1 MNLPSIYL
9 TQCIS
14 YAASNLRITSEKI
27 ATVTIFRD
35 YLASK
40 EKLAELF
47 PPMKKITELSKIA
60 IHLNEIYNYC
70 IDPKI
75 EVIRISEK
83 FKEHALILSRDL
95 TSFLEVVDQEKIKQ
109 VLSNLENLYNA
120 LLKETQEEIAAA
132 NDKQSQK
139 SNDKLKEEF
148 ILSDDSVEEYSFEFF
163 QQSVLTPIKELD
175 AFLERLENFEATIDE
190 MKKYLSLIEN
200 NTKLSQKSGFE
211 IITNMH
217 NYFGE
222 ALKQI
227 IENKIIIDHSII
239 EKMRACLIVIAALIR
254 EKEVDITSY
263 LNKAES
269 LGKFL
274 ENTK

>member
-1 MNLPSIYL
+1 MNLPSLYL

-14 YAASNLRITSEKI
+14 YAASNLRITSDKI
-27 ATVTIFRD
+27 ATVTLFRD

-47 PPMKKITELSKIA
+47 PIMKKITALSKIA

-70 IDPKI
+70 VDPKI
-75 EVIRISEK
+75 EIIRISEK

-95 TSFLEVVDQEKIKQ
+95 TSFLEVVNQEKIKQ
-109 VLSNLENLYNA
+109 VLSDLENQYDA
-120 LLKETQEEIAAA
+120 VIKEIQVDSSSA
-132 NDKQSQK
+132 NDKPSQK
-139 SNDKLKEEF
+139 SNDKLKEDF
-148 ILSDDSVEEYSFEFF
+148 ILNDESVEEYSFEYF

-175 AFLERLENFEATIDE
+175 VFLERLENFEATTDE
-190 MKKYLSLIEN
+190 MKKYLLLIEK

-227 IENKIIIDHSII
+227 SENKIINEHSII

-254 EKEVDITSY
+254 EKDVDITSY

-274 ENTK
+274 ETTK